1 MQYRGEKMKDI
12 EKIDKECLECKNSSC
27 SYCTCLEAFNRKR
40 KNIFRKMQN
49 YVYDNLKR
57 YGNTFISTETY
68 NKMGEKTI
76 KEDLAKNSLY
86 LNEVKHIE
94 GGYILKVQRC

>member
-1 MQYRGEKMKDI
+1 MKDI
-12 EKIDKECLECKNSSC
+12 EKIDRECLECNNSSC
-27 SYCTCLEAFNRKR
+27 CYCTCLEAFNRKR

-49 YVYDNLKR
+49 YVYDKLEQD
-57 YGNTFISTETY
+57 GNAFISTETY
-68 NKMGEKTI
+68 NKIGEKAI

-86 LNEVKHIE
+86 LNEVENVE